1 MNFIKNDFSLTGNQ
15 KKYLEDLAGKIKN
28 IMPASLYRHSI
39 NTLEFAGSIAKKYLS
54 DKEFFKLCIA
64 CILHDYGKIFGHEE
78 LLRIVKE
85 ERLEVSEF
93 ELNCPPILHGFVGEY
108 LVRKDFNIS
117 DRKILKAI
125 RLHTI
130 GYSNM
135 DLLGKI
141 LFIADKIEKDRNY
154 NGVEKLRNLAMK
166 NINLCLLEVYKN
178 NIIYNIKE
186 DKFLHPDTIKIWN
199 NICGGI

>member
-1 MNFIKNDFSLTGNQ
+1 MNFIKSDFSLTGNQ

-28 IMPASLYRHSI
+28 IMPAPLYRHSI

-64 CILHDYGKIFGHEE
+64 CILHDYGKIFDHEE
-78 LLRIVKE
+78 LLRIVKKE
-85 ERLEVSEF
+85 KLEVSEF

-135 DLLGKI
+135 DLLDKI
-141 LFIADKIEKDRNY
+141 LFIADKTEKDRNY
-154 NGVEKLRNLAMK
+154 NGVEKLRNLAME